1 MPAALSAKMT
11 RDEQMSD
18 DVNKFGD
25 VQPVAPS
32 LAPVGLN
39 DILRDADALIA
50 LMGKEPLDVVAA
62 LADTLSLS
70 AHEAGAL
77 EIEEAARNVRS
88 LAAGRGPVVLAG
100 AMRALTEAIART
112 ERALAA

>member
-1 MPAALSAKMT
+1 MPK
-11 RDEQMSD
+11 MSD
-18 DVNKFGD
+18 DVSRFGSI
-25 VQPVAPS
+25 QPVAPS
-32 LAPVGLN
+32 LAPIGIN
-39 DILRDADALIA
+39 DILRDADDLIA

-62 LADTLSLS
+62 LADTLTVS
-70 AHEAGAL
+70 AHEAGAF
-77 EIEEAARNVRS
+77 EIEDAARNVAS